1 MTDSLHDKPA
11 AKGRHHKHAP
21 EQKFRMALSVAIGLA
36 VFIFLIIRVFAPFSS
51 DWRRQTTQIR
61 EKNGLIRQY
70 EQLLEQED
78 SLRENFDLLSRQI
91 QAEIPVEREES
102 QFLTEIE
109 KVASNTY
116 VHVSTMNPLPIKDF
130 GSFKELSVEIEM
142 EANLGNL
149 AKFLYDIKKSSV
161 VLVANR
167 LSLQPKSERSALLKG
182 HLVISTIFAKDK

>member
-1 MTDSLHDKPA
+1 MTPY
-11 AKGRHHKHAP
+11 HHKLTGGPKRLTSAATA
-21 EQKFRMALSVAIGLA
+21 KYRLILFAVVGLTA
-36 VFIFLIIRVFAPFSS
+36 FVFLTIQVFTPFSS
-51 DWRRQTTQIR
+51 DWRSQSTQIR
-61 EKNGLIRQY
+61 EKSELIKQY
-70 EQLLEQED
+70 EQLLKQED
-78 SLRENFDLLSRQI
+78 MLSKDFESLSKQI

-109 KVASNTY
+109 KVASGTY
-116 VHVSTMNPLPIKDF
+116 VHISTMNPQPFKDF

-149 AKFLYDIKKSSV
+149 ARFLYYIKKSSV

-182 HLVISTIFAKDK
+182 HLVISTIFLKDK